1 MIARTLIVLAAL
13 ASVPLAAQTKN
24 VQDYLPL
31 AVGNSWTY
39 EHDFSDA
46 RSILDDPSIE
56 STEEALIESREEIT
70 ISILRTEVI
79 DEDTYYVFSDV
90 STSVSEGVPRHFL
103 NGKKLRWDGN
113 HLTEHDGT
121 SSISLYRFDVPTDAN
136 RRITGEYSIRE
147 THGDT
152 HVEARAN
159 MRSSNRVLYQVFKF
173 DGHVPD
179 SGLRFSRSIAFAE
192 GFGVQRSV
200 EVWGSGDMILAS
212 NRLRPVRAVFHTTES
227 SQTGTARDASTPT
240 TVAWNDFNCYFSGRD
255 VKYGAT
261 CNYPPTSTSASSWGS
276 IKDWSNNQ

>member
-13 ASVPLAAQTKN
+13 ASVPLAAQAKN

-103 NGKKLRWDGN
+103 NGKKLFQW
-113 HLTEHDGT
+113 
-121 SSISLYRFDVPTDAN
+121 P
-136 RRITGEYSIRE
+136 RR
-147 THGDT
+147 
-152 HVEARAN
+152 
-159 MRSSNRVLYQVFKF
+159 
-173 DGHVPD
+173 
-179 SGLRFSRSIAFAE
+179 
-192 GFGVQRSV
+192 
-200 EVWGSGDMILAS
+200 EVWGYVQL
-212 NRLRPVRAVFHTTES
+212 
-227 SQTGTARDASTPT
+227 
-240 TVAWNDFNCYFSGRD
+240 
-255 VKYGAT
+255 
-261 CNYPPTSTSASSWGS
+261 PPNLHLGLLLGVN
-276 IKDWSNNQ
+276 KGLE